1 MFILQDK
8 SIKNNYTIKFNQLK
22 RWYIKS
28 KIYSKIFDAK
38 AIDDDSGENGRVVY
52 SMEAMNTSP
61 TTSSLPNSFLID
73 KSNGSVYFNFFTF
86 NITNLEQITRFRGIF
101 RLILGARDSSPA
113 HALSSV
119 PLNLTLYLNYDLKEL
134 GIAEPSAAAPSL
146 HSSSVLRSTATV
158 TDLDAEFGTADMISS
173 SEIIDAHRS
182 SESDRTFFQL
192 VSNGVLLIILCTVLM
207 FMLFV
212 ACFLFIIFYKKNSG
226 SDKKKKKTKK
236 DPIESATVINKVNYE
251 MSNGKLI
258 RKNPN
263 ASSSCLGKMKS
274 GLKFKCSLVKS
285 SSFGNLTAVST
296 VLSKKN
302 EANLT
307 VNIKYISHINF
318 YLLELSIYKEL
329 VFNLG
334 YY

>member
-1 MFILQDK
+1 
-8 SIKNNYTIKFNQLK
+8 
-22 RWYIKS
+22 
-28 KIYSKIFDAK
+28 
-38 AIDDDSGENGRVVY
+38 
-52 SMEAMNTSP
+52 MEAMNTSP

-101 RLILGARDSSPA
+101 RLILGARDSSPS
-113 HALSSV
+113 HALSAV

-134 GIAEPSAAAPSL
+134 GIAEPSAPSL

-263 ASSSCLGKMKS
+263 ASSSCLGKMKN

-307 VNIKYISHINF
+307 VNIKYISLFI
-318 YLLELSIYKEL
+318 
-329 VFNLG
+329 
-334 YY
+334 